1 MYAYSLS
8 CYTRAAAP
16 SVSQLR
22 LVAVTCHASH
32 NQPGH
37 SVYCHGIPAHFYR
50 VKCVR
55 SSPSHDQ
62 DFQKH
67 PSDFRSFLMVF
78 RRLLNTAK
86 NVQRCPDN
94 DNDFSPFIM
103 RLRTIC
109 VDFWVRCEKL
119 SLMREI
125 NVFSQQAWDSHIMHE
140 CGQVQHGLRSQILT
154 LRHET
159 NTVSLSIS
167 QNYWRNWNLNVWK
180 GLYTE
185 TAYFLGVSVWTSLHY
200 NYVAFPLSD
209 DSWRS
214 IANCT
219 QGMHYNWINIWNLK
233 IQIQFILLDYN
244 LIKLSGKLFLNKRK
258 KTRIKL

>member
-1 MYAYSLS
+1 
-8 CYTRAAAP
+8 
-16 SVSQLR
+16 
-22 LVAVTCHASH
+22 
-32 NQPGH
+32 
-37 SVYCHGIPAHFYR
+37 
-50 VKCVR
+50 
-55 SSPSHDQ
+55 
-62 DFQKH
+62 
-67 PSDFRSFLMVF
+67 MVF
-78 RRLLNTAK
+78 RRLLNTAEY
-86 NVQRCPDN
+86 VQRCPDN
-94 DNDFSPFIM
+94 DNDFSLFIM

-109 VDFWVRCEKL
+109 VDLWVRCEKL

-125 NVFSQQAWDSHIMHE
+125 KVFSPQAWDSHIIHE
-140 CGQVQHGLRSQILT
+140 CGQVQHGLQSQILT

-180 GLYTE
+180 G
-185 TAYFLGVSVWTSLHY
+185 LHY

-233 IQIQFILLDYN
+233 IQIQFIPFDYN
-244 LIKLSGKLFLNKRK
+244 LIKIIIWEIVFEQKKNKLALNFNPL
-258 KTRIKL
+258 TL